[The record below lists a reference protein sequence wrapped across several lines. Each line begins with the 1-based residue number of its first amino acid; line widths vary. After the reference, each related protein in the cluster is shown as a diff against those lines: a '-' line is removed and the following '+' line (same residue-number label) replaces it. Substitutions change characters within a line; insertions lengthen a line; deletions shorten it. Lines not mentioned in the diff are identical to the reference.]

1 MIPVLV
7 SFLALYLIIIN
18 AAGIALM
25 LADKHTAEK
34 SSRRI
39 PESVLLGVAYSGGCF
54 GVFFG
59 MLIFKHKTRHSRF
72 RIGVPLVM
80 GAYFIILVGLA
91 ILLKSLPRDWLLSAD
106 ELVHYI

>member
-18 AAGIALM
+18 AAGMALM
-25 LADKHTAEK
+25 LADKHAAEK
-34 SSRRI
+34 SSHRT
-39 PESVLLGVAYSGGCF
+39 PESVLLGIAYSGGCF

-59 MLIFKHKTRHSRF
+59 MLIFRHKTKHSRF

-80 GAYFIILVGLA
+80 GAYFIVLVGLA
-91 ILLKSLPRDWLLSAD
+91 ILLKSLPRDWLLYAG
-106 ELVHYI
+106 ELVYHI